1 MSLLFYIKI
10 STIISLLIGILIEFY
25 ILYWLDKMNKCPC
38 SSDLSEKKYLY
49 EWFIFMIIWSFIYGI
64 LFLIYDAII
73 PSTLNII
80 NSIIV
85 FIHFIMFVRLFIYL
99 KKLKETK
106 CDCGTLRQLNTIY
119 YYLIIVFSM
128 LAFVVFITLIGS
140 ILSSI
145 FADKKKPNL
154 NKNKS
159 IK

>member
-106 CDCGTLRQLNTIY
+106 CD
-119 YYLIIVFSM
+119 
-128 LAFVVFITLIGS
+128 
-140 ILSSI
+140 
-145 FADKKKPNL
+145 
-154 NKNKS
+154 
-159 IK
+159 